1 MYAVCG
7 HYLIL
12 MAKTHWFFI
21 IQSNSYFWDFFIK
34 NMKCEHNEMKEEL
47 EKRVQIFL
55 IELLATSVCTQAVH
69 SDKRIIHNLILK
81 HFVTSRRVS
90 ALINLGY

>member
-1 MYAVCG
+1 MYTVCG

-12 MAKTHWFFI
+12 MAKAHWFFI

-47 EKRVQIFL
+47 EKRVQILL
-55 IELLATSVCTQAVH
+55 IELLAISVCTQAVH
-69 SDKRIIHNLILK
+69 SDKRTYLSFII
-81 HFVTSRRVS
+81 
-90 ALINLGY
+90 